1 MTVFIIVA
9 IVLVALAVLAV
20 VIPLVRKPKVELTTV
35 PGSAAMSLGV
45 LREHLADLEREFATG
60 RLGAEA
66 YAQEKTEIES
76 RALEDGRQAAP
87 IAVASDARHT
97 KLAVIFA
104 MALPALAI
112 GSYFALGSYQVL
124 NEKKPVAQVGA
135 PHALTQQQ
143 IVGMVEKLSERL
155 LDNPN
160 DGSGWQMLA
169 RSYGVLGRYA
179 ESAAAYGRAASL
191 LPPDAQLLADFADM
205 IAMTQNRRLQGE
217 PEKIVRQ
224 ALEVD
229 PRNIKALALSGTIA
243 FESKDYK
250 AAIGEWRKILELVPQ
265 DSNAAASVKSSI
277 ADAEKR
283 MGGSGEIPQPAV
295 MATASG
301 ATVSGSVNIDPAI
314 RQKVGSDDAVFVFAR
329 AANGPRMPLAI
340 LRKRVSDLPF
350 RFSLDDSMAMAPGL
364 KLSQFDKVVIG
375 ARVSKSGD
383 ALARSGDFEGMSE
396 QVTPGAGNINIA
408 IKTQVK

>member
-20 VIPLVRKPKVELTTV
+20 VIPLVRMPKVELTSV
-35 PGSAAMSLGV
+35 PKSAAMSLGV
-45 LREHLADLEREFATG
+45 LREQLADLEREFAAG

-66 YAQEKTEIES
+66 YAQEKIEIES

-87 IAVASDARHT
+87 IAVASDARST
-97 KLAVIFA
+97 KLAA
-104 MALPALAI
+104 ALAIVVPALAL
-112 GSYFALGSYQVL
+112 GMYFAQGSFKVL
-124 NEKKPVAQVGA
+124 NENKPVAQSGA
-135 PHALTQQQ
+135 PHALTPQQ

-155 LDNPN
+155 QDNPN
-160 DGSGWQMLA
+160 DGPGWQMLA
-169 RSYGVLGRYA
+169 RSYGVLGRYP
-179 ESAAAYGRAASL
+179 ESAAAYGRAVSL
-191 LPPDAQLLADFADM
+191 LPPDAQMLADFADM
-205 IAMTQNRRLQGE
+205 LAMTQNRRLRGE

-229 PRNIKALALSGTIA
+229 PRNIKALALSGTLA
-243 FESKDYK
+243 FEGKNYP

-265 DSNAAASVKSSI
+265 DSNAASSVRSSI

-283 MGGSGEIPQPAV
+283 MAGSGETPLAAPG
-295 MATASG
+295 T
-301 ATVSGSVNIDPAI
+301 TVSGAVNIDPAI
-314 RQKVGSDDAVFVFAR
+314 RQRVGPDDVVFVFAR

-350 RFSLDDSMAMAPGL
+350 RFSLDDSMAMAPNL
-364 KLSQFDKVVIG
+364 KLSQFDKVEIG

-383 ALARSGDFEGMSE
+383 ALARSGDFEGWSE
-396 QVTPGAGNINIA
+396 QVTPGAGNINLV

>member
-20 VIPLVRKPKVELTTV
+20 VIPLMRKPKAESAQ
-35 PGSAAMSLGV
+35 GSAAMSLSV
-45 LREHLADLEREFATG
+45 LREQLADLEREFAAG

-66 YAQEKTEIES
+66 YAQEKIEIEN

-87 IAVASDARHT
+87 AVKGSDSRRT
-97 KLAVIFA
+97 KLAV
-104 MALPALAI
+104 ALVLVVPALALGLYYAQ
-112 GSYFALGSYQVL
+112 GSYKVL
-124 NEKKPVAQVGA
+124 SENKPVAQNGA
-135 PHALTQQQ
+135 PHALTPQQ

-160 DGSGWQMLA
+160 DGEGWQMLA
-169 RSYGVLGRYA
+169 RSYGVLGRYP
-179 ESAAAYGRAASL
+179 ESAAAYGRAVSL

-205 IAMTQNRRLQGE
+205 MAMTQNRRLQGE
-217 PEKIVRQ
+217 PEQIVRR

-243 FESKDYK
+243 FEGKNYT
-250 AAIGEWRKILELVPQ
+250 AAIGEWRKILEIVPQ
-265 DSNAAASVKSSI
+265 DSNAAASVRSSI

-283 MGGSGEIPQPAV
+283 MGGSGEMPQIVKA
-295 MATASG
+295 ASPG
-301 ATVSGSVNIDPAI
+301 ATVSGTVNIDPSI
-314 RQKVGSDDAVFVFAR
+314 RQKVGSDDAVFIFAR

-340 LRKRVSDLPF
+340 LRKKVSDLPVQY
-350 RFSLDDSMAMAPGL
+350 SLDDSMAMAPNL
-364 KLSQFDKVVIG
+364 RLSQFDQVEIG

-383 ALARSGDFEGMSE
+383 ALARSGDFEGWSE
-396 QVTPGAGNINIA
+396 QVKPGAGNINIA
-408 IKTQVK
+408 IKIQVK